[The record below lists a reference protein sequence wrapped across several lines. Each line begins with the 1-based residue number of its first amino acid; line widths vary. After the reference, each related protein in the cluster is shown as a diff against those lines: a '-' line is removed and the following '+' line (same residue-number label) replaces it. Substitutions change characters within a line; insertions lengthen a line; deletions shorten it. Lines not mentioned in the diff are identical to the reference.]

1 MPLSSFTLYSLFFT
15 CYLLFHCFQLVG
27 SFQYE
32 AQVKQQECDTTQ
44 KKLSDVR
51 KLIAKLLKSINEVKS
66 IKRVL
71 LNLYC
76 I

>member
-1 MPLSSFTLYSLFFT
+1 M
-15 CYLLFHCFQLVG
+15 G

-51 KLIAKLLKSINEVKS
+51 KLIAKLLKSINEVILTHKYMS
-66 IKRVL
+66 IYDIFIVCKPDTQIHV
-71 LNLYC
+71 YV
-76 I
+76 